1 MQFCAVFLTNMV
13 ETQVKQVLGRGFIEE
28 TFWAIGH
35 LINIEEHLFE
45 SGLIDQAVIVKNE
58 RRKYVNEWI
67 KMLGLNEKLLNRDWC
82 IYKHLLSLLIHL
94 EEIASSGEATMNPE
108 FALKTKELYDYLKE
122 YAFQLIEYHRKGDT
136 NE

>member
-1 MQFCAVFLTNMV
+1 MTSMA

-45 SGLIDQAVIVKNE
+45 SGLIDQAVVVKNE

-67 KMLGLNEKLLNRDWC
+67 KVLGLNEKLLNRDWC

-94 EEIASSGEATMNPE
+94 EEIASSGEAAMNPD
-108 FALKTKELYDYLKE
+108 FALKTKELYGYLKE
-122 YAFQLIEYHRKGDT
+122 YAFQLMEYHRRGDSD
-136 NE
+136 ERLLQV